1 MPVDSARADLLL
13 QFALLLAGQEDDFF
27 DRQLGPIHLLKYCYL
42 ADLIHARYE
51 DGRTFTGANWTFY
64 KFGPWAQ
71 DVHARIAP
79 AVRMVQADERVMAS
93 DYGDRPDWVRWW
105 KTDDRLLKAKED
117 ALPSCIRRELRPLVH
132 RFGKDTP
139 ALLDF
144 VYRTAPMLDAAPGQ
158 TLDFA
163 LEVRARPIGKEDITD
178 TASTLSANKQKK
190 LRERLKALREQSSAR
205 HAASRPRLVKLEQP
219 RYDEVFDQGVAWLG
233 TLAGPELPEGNLVA
247 EFSDDVWTSSTRK
260 GSDLS

>member
-1 MPVDSARADLLL
+1 MPVDAAKADLIL
-13 QFALLLAGQEDDFF
+13 QYALLLAGQEDDFF

-79 AVRMVQADERVMAS
+79 AVRMVQADEKVMAS
-93 DYGDRPDWVRWW
+93 DYGDRQDWFRWW
-105 KTDDRLLKAKED
+105 KSDDRLLEAKEN

-144 VYRTAPMLDAAPGQ
+144 VYRTAPMLDAAPG
-158 TLDFA
+158 
-163 LEVRARPIGKEDITD
+163 
-178 TASTLSANKQKK
+178 
-190 LRERLKALREQSSAR
+190 
-205 HAASRPRLVKLEQP
+205 
-219 RYDEVFDQGVAWLG
+219 
-233 TLAGPELPEGNLVA
+233 
-247 EFSDDVWTSSTRK
+247 
-260 GSDLS
+260 

>member
-1 MPVDSARADLLL
+1 MPLDSARADLIL
-13 QFALLLAGQEDDFF
+13 QYALLLAGQEDDFF

-51 DGRTFTGANWTFY
+51 DGRTFTGASWTFY

-79 AVRMVQADERVMAS
+79 ALRMVQADEKVMAS
-93 DYGDRPDWVRWW
+93 DYGDRQDWVRWW
-105 KTDDRLLKAKED
+105 KTDDHLLEAREN

-144 VYRTAPMLDAAPGQ
+144 VYRTAPMLEAAPGQ

-163 LEVRARPIGKEDITD
+163 LEARARPVRKADVAD
-178 TASTLSANKQKK
+178 TASTLSANRQKK
-190 LRERLKALREQSSAR
+190 LRERLKTLREQSSAR
-205 HAASRPRLVKLEQP
+205 SAGRQKIVKLDQP
-219 RYDEVFDQGVAWLG
+219 RYDEVFDQGVAWLEG
-233 TLAGPELPEGNLVA
+233 LAGPVLPEGNLMA

>member
-1 MPVDSARADLLL
+1 MPIDSTKADLVL
-13 QFALLLAGQEDDFF
+13 QYALLLAGQEDDFF

-42 ADLIHARYE
+42 ADLTHARYE

-71 DVHARIAP
+71 EVHARIMP
-79 AVRMVQADERVMAS
+79 AIQMMQADERVMTS
-93 DYGDRPDWVRWW
+93 DYGDRQDWVRWW
-105 KTDDRLLKAKED
+105 KTDDHLLEAKES

-158 TLDFA
+158 ALDFTLEA
-163 LEVRARPIGKEDITD
+163 LARPVKKVDVAEP
-178 TASTLSANKQKK
+178 AATLSANKQKK
-190 LRERLKALREQSSAR
+190 LRERLKTLREQSTAR
-205 HAASRPRLVKLEQP
+205 STGRPKIVRLEQP
-219 RYDEVFDQGVAWLG
+219 RYDEVFEQGLAWLDG
-233 TLAGPELPEGNLVA
+233 LAGPMPPEGNVVA
-247 EFSDDVWTSSTRK
+247 EFSDDVWKSSTRK